1 MKLEVGQNI
10 SIQSYK
16 HDGTLHRT
24 WLTSKVLAVHEDH
37 FVVANNR
44 TWVVEADGRR
54 WYTREPAICFF
65 YTKRWYN
72 VIAMIRKSGIY
83 YYCNLA
89 SPSLYDGEAIKNIDY
104 DLDVKVFPDGKEIIL
119 DEDEYEEHG
128 KQMDYSDAIKDVVET
143 SLKNLLE
150 VIDRKEYPFD
160 TTCVQDY
167 FEKYLVMLRSK

>member
-65 YTKRWYN
+65 YTKRLYN

-128 KQMDYSDAIKDVVET
+128 KLMDYSDAIKDVVET

-150 VIDRKEYPFD
+150 VIERKEYPFD
-160 TTCVQDY
+160 TTRVQDY